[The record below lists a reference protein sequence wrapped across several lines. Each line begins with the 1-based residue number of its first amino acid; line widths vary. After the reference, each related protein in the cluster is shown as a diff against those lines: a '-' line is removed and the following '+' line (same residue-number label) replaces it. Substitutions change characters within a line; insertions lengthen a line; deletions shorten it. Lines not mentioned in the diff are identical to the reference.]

1 MASFNDLPIIW
12 LGHLTTDQEKTMS
25 PKVPRVGLRIPLAT
39 SITTF
44 LCVGL
49 MAHAGAFAAT
59 KAAAKEGGK
68 KRATKVTF
76 IDSSSSES
84 PEARVKR
91 LKIEC
96 KGRPNAGMCL
106 GHTR

>member
-1 MASFNDLPIIW
+1 MAPFGYLPIIW
-12 LGHLTTDQEKTMS
+12 FAHLNNIQEETMS
-25 PKVPRVGLRIPLAT
+25 PKASRVGLRIPLAI
-39 SITTF
+39 SITTL

-59 KAAAKEGGK
+59 KAAAKESGK